1 MVKKTFWEAVK
12 GRRSI
17 YALGQE
23 KTIPE
28 TKVEEIVQEALLHT
42 PSPFNSQSTRIVI
55 LFGDAHKRIWEITLA
70 ELKKRVSPEQ
80 LEQTTKKIND
90 SFASGYGTI
99 LFFEEKTIV
108 ENLCA
113 SFPSYADRFPFW
125 SHHTNAMH
133 QFVIWS
139 ALEAEG
145 LGASLQHYNPLIDD
159 EVRKT
164 WELPE
169 SWQLI
174 AQMPFGKLMTPAGEK
189 EFAPIEQRMKVF
201 R

>member
-1 MVKKTFWEAVK
+1 MTKSFWEAVK

-17 YALGQE
+17 YAIGSE
-23 KTIPE
+23 KTVPE
-28 TKVEEIVQEALLHT
+28 TKIEEIVREALLHT
-42 PSPFNSQSTRIVI
+42 PSPFNSQSTRLVL
-55 LFGDAHKRIWEITLA
+55 LFGEEHKKLWNITLA
-70 ELKKRVSPEQ
+70 ELEKIVAPKQ
-80 LEQTTKKIND
+80 FEQTAKKIND
-90 SFASGYGTI
+90 CFASGYGTI
-99 LFFEEKTIV
+99 MFFEENKIV
-108 ENLCA
+108 ENLCN

-133 QFVIWS
+133 QFVIWT

-159 EVRKT
+159 AVRNE
-164 WELPE
+164 WGLPE

-174 AQMPFGKLMTPAGEK
+174 AQMPFGKVLAPAGDK
-189 EFAPIEQRMKVF
+189 EFGDIDERLKIF

>member
-1 MVKKTFWEAVK
+1 MTKSFWEAVK

-17 YALGQE
+17 YAIGSE
-23 KTIPE
+23 KTVPE
-28 TKVEEIVQEALLHT
+28 TKIEEIVREALLHT
-42 PSPFNSQSTRIVI
+42 PSPFNSQSTRLVL
-55 LFGDAHKRIWEITLA
+55 LFGEEHKKLWNITLA
-70 ELKKRVSPEQ
+70 ELEKIVAPKQ
-80 LEQTTKKIND
+80 FEQTAKKIND
-90 SFASGYGTI
+90 CFASGYGTI
-99 LFFEEKTIV
+99 MFFEEKKIV
-108 ENLCA
+108 ENLCN

-133 QFVIWS
+133 QFVIWT

-159 EVRKT
+159 AVRNE
-164 WELPE
+164 WGLPE

-174 AQMPFGKLMTPAGEK
+174 AQMPFGKVLAPAGDK
-189 EFAPIEQRMKVF
+189 EFGDIDERLKIF

>member
-1 MVKKTFWEAVK
+1 MTKSFWEAVK

-17 YALGQE
+17 YAIGSE
-23 KTIPE
+23 KTVPE
-28 TKVEEIVQEALLHT
+28 TKIEEIVREALLHT
-42 PSPFNSQSTRIVI
+42 PSPFNSQSTRLVL
-55 LFGDAHKRIWEITLA
+55 LFGEEHKKLWDLTLA
-70 ELKKRVSPEQ
+70 ELEKIVSPKQ
-80 LEQTTKKIND
+80 FEQTAKKIND
-90 SFASGYGTI
+90 CFASGYGTI
-99 LFFEEKTIV
+99 MFFEEKKIV
-108 ENLCA
+108 ENLCN

-133 QFVIWS
+133 QFVLWT

-159 EVRKT
+159 AVRNE
-164 WELPE
+164 WGLPE

-174 AQMPFGKLMTPAGEK
+174 AQMPFGKVLAPAGDK
-189 EFAPIEQRMKVF
+189 EFGDIDERLKIF

>member
-1 MVKKTFWEAVK
+1 MTKSFWEAVK

-17 YALGQE
+17 YAIGSE
-23 KTIPE
+23 KTVPE
-28 TKVEEIVQEALLHT
+28 TKIEEIVREALLHT
-42 PSPFNSQSTRIVI
+42 PSPFNSQSTRLVL
-55 LFGDAHKRIWEITLA
+55 LFGEEHKKLWDLTLA
-70 ELKKRVSPEQ
+70 ELEKIVSPKQ
-80 LEQTTKKIND
+80 FEQTAKKIND
-90 SFASGYGTI
+90 CFASGYGTI
-99 LFFEEKTIV
+99 MFFEEKKIV
-108 ENLCA
+108 ENLCN

-133 QFVIWS
+133 QFVIWT

-159 EVRKT
+159 AVRNE
-164 WELPE
+164 WGLPE

-174 AQMPFGKLMTPAGEK
+174 AQMPFGKVLAPAGDK
-189 EFAPIEQRMKVF
+189 EFGDIDERLKIF

>member
-1 MVKKTFWEAVK
+1 MTKSFWEAVK

-17 YALGQE
+17 YAIGSE
-23 KTIPE
+23 KTVPE
-28 TKVEEIVQEALLHT
+28 AKIEAIVREALLHT
-42 PSPFNSQSTRIVI
+42 PSPFNPQSTRLVL
-55 LFGDAHKRIWEITLA
+55 LFGEEHKKLWNITLA
-70 ELKKRVSPEQ
+70 ELEKIVAPKQ
-80 LEQTTKKIND
+80 FEQTAKKIND
-90 SFASGYGTI
+90 CFASGYGTI
-99 LFFEEKTIV
+99 MFFEEKKIV
-108 ENLCA
+108 ENLCN

-133 QFVIWS
+133 QFVIWT

-159 EVRKT
+159 AVRNE
-164 WELPE
+164 WGLPE

-174 AQMPFGKLMTPAGEK
+174 AQMPFGKVLAPAGDK
-189 EFAPIEQRMKVF
+189 EFGDIDERLKIF